1 MVTFFQLGIMKKFIL
16 TCLCNAVLLV
26 ILCLP
31 TEARMI
37 VGLTPVAPLS
47 GIEQTAL
54 NQLSKQLETSAGT
67 DVKIRSFE
75 NDAAITNWLLRFQE
89 IDAAIVS
96 PGFIEQHPAGTLKHL
111 ADLHTRNSPSSPLA
125 LVIRS
130 NLSSNQTTLIK
141 EAFIKLS
148 TSDAGR
154 NALGSL
160 GLSGVTN
167 PGEPLK
173 HKTSKAAKV
182 RPPTAQPVKK
192 KAPLPTTKTANPI
205 VQKPQPKVI
214 AVPKKLEVK
223 PQATAKTVGQETKE
237 KIVVPK
243 VSPKAAIEKPDKSEP
258 AAEVSKK
265 LTVQKPVMLESEP
278 AGQAKQVEA
287 KKEPEV
293 ELKAKAEDKLKPIKQ
308 ELPSESPQPGPE
320 PNKRVALFVA
330 LVLLLAILFKATLF
344 FMRWQ
349 SKKKSTFKPGEAP
362 TIETALEREEVVV
375 PGPFAEANSVEPDDD
390 EELVIE
396 EGRLG
401 PGKVPALLKRCADLP
416 KPVVLKI
423 TKGSCEKLVYFA
435 GGQVSA
441 ALTQN
446 ATTSESGVRWNKLGN
461 LLVREELITRDE
473 RDQGMAL
480 LIKEPELRFGEALLK
495 LGLIDLAG
503 LRHALT
509 RQAKVTIYS
518 LILFPEGLYQV
529 FAGEGS
535 LPPEESISLEIT
547 SLIREASHHQ
557 SEWAAIRQALPSL
570 NTALDF
576 SPDGRSKLE
585 KVGLSPQQE
594 AVLSLIDGKCTIN
607 ELCIESSM
615 MDYEVYRFL
624 YLMVKASV
632 LE

>member
-1 MVTFFQLGIMKKFIL
+1 MVTFFPLGIMKKLIL
-16 TCLCNAVLLV
+16 TCLLNAVLLV
-26 ILCLP
+26 VLCLP
-31 TEARMI
+31 ADARMV

-47 GIEQTAL
+47 GIEQKDL
-54 NQLSKQLETSAGT
+54 NQLGKQLGPSAGT

-89 IDAAIVS
+89 IDAAIVA
-96 PGFIEQHPAGTLKHL
+96 PRFIKQQPAGTLKHL
-111 ADLHTRNSPSSPLA
+111 ADLHAKSSSSPLA
-125 LVIRS
+125 LVVRS
-130 NLSSNQTTLIK
+130 NLSSDQATRIK
-141 EAFIKLS
+141 AAFLQLS
-148 TSDAGR
+148 TNDNGR
-154 NALGSL
+154 KTLGSL
-160 GLSGVTN
+160 GISGVTP
-167 PGEPLK
+167 PGELPKAKTAKTAVAEPLA
-173 HKTSKAAKV
+173 T
-182 RPPTAQPVKK
+182 QPVKK
-192 KAPLPTTKTANPI
+192 KAPLPSAKTITPAAP
-205 VQKPQPKVI
+205 KPQPKVI
-214 AVPKKLEVK
+214 ATPEKVEEKPLATVK
-223 PQATAKTVGQETKE
+223 AVEQETKE
-237 KIVVPK
+237 KVVVQKASSK
-243 VSPKAAIEKPDKSEP
+243 VAIKEPIKPEP
-258 AAEVSKK
+258 AAAAPKQ
-265 LTVQKPVMLESEP
+265 LIVQKPVKRETEP
-278 AGQAKQVEA
+278 AEQTKPIDAKEDPEVGGKSEAEA
-287 KKEPEV
+287 KPTRQEPP
-293 ELKAKAEDKLKPIKQ
+293 A
-308 ELPSESPQPGPE
+308 ESPQPEAG

-330 LVLLLAILFKATLF
+330 LLLLLVVLLKATLF
-344 FMRWQ
+344 VMRWQ
-349 SKKKSTFKPGEAP
+349 SKRKSAFKPDEAP
-362 TIETALEREEVVV
+362 TIGAAFEREGVVA
-375 PGPFAEANSVEPDDD
+375 PGPFAEDDSAELDD

-423 TKGSCEKLVYFA
+423 TKGSGEKLVYFA
-435 GGQVSA
+435 GGQVSG

-446 ATTSESGVRWNKLGN
+446 ATISESGVRWNKLGN

-480 LIKEPELRFGEALLK
+480 LSKEPELRFGEALLK

-509 RQAKVTIYS
+509 RQAKVTVYS
-518 LILFPEGLYQV
+518 LILFPEGHYQV

-557 SEWAAIRQALPSL
+557 SEWAAIRQALPNL
-570 NTALDF
+570 NTALGF

-624 YLMVKASV
+624 YLMVKAGV

>member
-1 MVTFFQLGIMKKFIL
+1 MVTFFPLGIMKKIIL
-16 TCLCNAVLLV
+16 TCLCNAVLIV

-37 VGLTPVAPLS
+37 VGLIPVAPLS

-54 NQLSKQLETSAGT
+54 NQLGKQLETSTGT
-67 DVKIRSFE
+67 DVKIRPFE

-89 IDAAIVS
+89 IDAAIVA
-96 PGFIEQHPAGTLKHL
+96 PEFIKQQPAGTLKHIV
-111 ADLHTRNSPSSPLA
+111 DLHAKSSPSPPLA
-125 LVIRS
+125 LVVRS
-130 NLSSNQTTLIK
+130 NLSSNQATQIK
-141 EAFIKLS
+141 EAFLKLS
-148 TSDAGR
+148 TSANGR
-154 NALGSL
+154 KALGSL

-173 HKTSKAAKV
+173 HKTAKV
-182 RPPTAQPVKK
+182 AKAEPPPAQPVKK
-192 KAPLPTTKTANPI
+192 KAPLPVAKTAEPA
-205 VQKPQPKVI
+205 VPQPQPKVI
-214 AVPKKLEVK
+214 AAPKKAKAK
-223 PQATAKTVGQETKE
+223 PQASVKAVEQETKE
-237 KIVVPK
+237 KIVVHK
-243 VSPKAAIEKPDKSEP
+243 ASPKAAIEKPGKSEP
-258 AAEVSKK
+258 AAEAPKK
-265 LTVQKPVMLESEP
+265 LTSQKPVKLETEP
-278 AGQAKQVEA
+278 AGQTKQVEA
-287 KKEPEV
+287 KEEPEV
-293 ELKAKAEDKLKPIKQ
+293 EVKAEAKPKPSKQ
-308 ELPSESPQPGPE
+308 EPPADSPQPESE
-320 PNKRVALFVA
+320 PNKRVPLFVA
-330 LVLLLAILFKATLF
+330 LVLLLAILFKAVLF
-344 FMRWQ
+344 IMRWQ
-349 SKKKSTFKPGEAP
+349 SKRKSAFKPDEAP
-362 TIETALEREEVVV
+362 AIGTTFEREELIV
-375 PGPFAEANSVEPDDD
+375 PAPIAEDDSAEPDDD

-446 ATTSESGVRWNKLGN
+446 ATTAESGVRWNKLGN

-518 LILFPEGLYQV
+518 LILFPEGHYQV

-547 SLIREASHHQ
+547 TLIREASHHQ
-557 SEWAAIRQALPSL
+557 SEWAAIRQALPNL
-570 NTALDF
+570 NIALDF
-576 SPDGRSKLE
+576 SSDGRSKLE

-615 MDYEVYRFL
+615 MDYEIYRFL
-624 YLMVKASV
+624 YLMVKAGV